1 MPRKTEDP
9 NSLNL
14 EYTAMCTFFAAG
26 KCLRGKD
33 CQFAHSPSQI
43 RAKPDL
49 SRTSLCH
56 DFMRKKSCK
65 NGDQCRYAHGE
76 KELRKPCA
84 VPTAPKTLPPVEEE
98 EEEEEELVWDP
109 LDLASQSNTST
120 EASAMMPLMR
130 QLIRRRLPALPPG
143 LVPED
148 LENICPWGLNAN
160 IALDNLTK
168 AGTSM
173 LDTRRGQH

>member
-26 KCLRGKD
+26 KCLRGKE

-65 NGDQCRYAHGE
+65 NGDRCRYAHGE
-76 KELRKPCA
+76 KELRKACA
-84 VPTAPKTLPPVEEE
+84 APKLLPPVE

-109 LDLASQSNTST
+109 LDLAQSNTST

-130 QLIRRRLPALPPG
+130 QLIRRRPVLPPPG

-160 IALDNLTK
+160 IVLDNLTK
-168 AGTSM
+168 AGRWM
-173 LDTRRGQH
+173 LDTGCALLCRISKA